1 MPMETALLLVALA
14 LVPAA
19 NELWLSAFAPVPM
32 AVAVASCPAAV
43 VVVTV
48 LPLMI
53 IEFCPVPSLTEAA
66 AVACPLAN
74 SKAVASRVRLLARLL
89 DLPLP
94 LAVSCT
100 AVHVFVCSFHTTR

>member
-1 MPMETALLLVALA
+1 MPTANAPASLACALT
-14 LVPAA
+14 
-19 NELWLSAFAPVPM
+19 PM